1 MESCAAEL
9 ERKVWSVRAEFGEG
23 CTVLS
28 TGLTLV
34 IRPISDQT
42 QAIFPSQT
50 HELTKRK

>member
-28 TGLTLV
+28 TGLTNHCAL
-34 IRPISDQT
+34 
-42 QAIFPSQT
+42 
-50 HELTKRK
+50 

>member
-28 TGLTLV
+28 TGLTKSANYH
-34 IRPISDQT
+34 I
-42 QAIFPSQT
+42 
-50 HELTKRK
+50 TKRSMNGPQLI